1 MIQELQTQSGQIAE
15 TNKEL
20 TEAMTRFQAKT
31 KEVQKIA
38 GIILQI
44 SSQTNLLSL
53 NASIE
58 SARAGEAGRGF
69 AVVAEQVR
77 QLSEQTKEST
87 EEITKITNELN
98 QNGIDVISSIDS
110 SLEATALQN
119 EKIAV
124 VADSLTQLNKNMVQ
138 LIDNVNTIDR
148 QITGLSDS
156 NNKIVD
162 NISQLSASTQQ
173 VTASAEQVKSMSE
186 QNLLHVEEV
195 KQAMEL
201 IRSTSDRMNQ
211 YL

>member
-31 KEVQKIA
+31 KEVEKIA

-124 VADSLTQLNKNMVQ
+124 VADSFTQLNKNMVQ

-162 NISQLSASTQQ
+162 NIS
-173 VTASAEQVKSMSE
+173 
-186 QNLLHVEEV
+186 
-195 KQAMEL
+195 
-201 IRSTSDRMNQ
+201 
-211 YL
+211 